1 MLPIFG
7 MVLYFFCK
15 DRIRFLI
22 EDYGFLIFDFFS
34 SDRSVSAI
42 KNQNFTLYLQINGS
56 EELLVKIELDIE

>member
-1 MLPIFG
+1 
-7 MVLYFFCK
+7 
-15 DRIRFLI
+15 LI